1 MVACLRALAAARP
14 NDTGLVVVG
23 KRGEL
28 RFDYATLDR
37 RARAVA
43 TQLQQRHAP
52 GERALLLL
60 ENDEHYVVGF
70 FACLYAGM
78 IAVPA
83 FPPEPLREQALARLA
98 GIAADAQAACI
109 LATSAILQG
118 TGTAMYKLGVK
129 DVLAVDEVADGRA
142 AEWLPHAPQD
152 GDIAFL
158 QYTSGSTAAPKGVMV
173 SHGNLM
179 ANERAISDGMQI
191 TGADVMV
198 TWLPLYHDM
207 GLIGGMLQPFRVG
220 AMLVLMS
227 PSWFVERPVRWMDAM
242 SRYRG
247 TVSGAPDFAF
257 RLSTDRVKDAQ
268 LKELDLSCVRVLYSG
283 AEPVRHGT
291 LERFVERFAP
301 AGLDPAVL
309 YPCYGLAEATLFVSG
324 GRHMGMVAQGF
335 SAQALA
341 GGRAER
347 DEDGP
352 VQVACGY
359 AALEHGIAIM
369 EPERHTEMADGEV
382 GEIWAWGPSIAQ
394 GYWRNQG
401 ASDATFV
408 QHAGR
413 RWLRTGDLGFL
424 HGGQLYI
431 CGRRKDLIIL
441 RGHNVYPQDLELALE
456 GAVDVIRKGRVAVF
470 AVPAAEGDGIGVAL
484 EVSKAVQK
492 LASPQ
497 ALVDML
503 GEALGDLC
511 QEPLSVALL
520 LNPGSLPKTS
530 SGKLQRAACRT
541 GWQERSLDAY
551 AIYEFGAW
559 PLARGASAGN
569 RSGGVAASEAVAKD
583 PQGRHEPHVAHG
595 GPAAGKEAVLASLW
609 QAVLHQDAPAPQR
622 HAHFFAS
629 GGNSLAAAQLVA
641 RIREH
646 WQLDYTLQM
655 LFSAPRLADIAAALD
670 TLESSGARIVHQ
682 AIPVAERGVQPM
694 PASHAQQ
701 RQWLLWQMDPSSSAY
716 HITGALRLHGA
727 LDMAQLHRVLAAL
740 EQRHESLRTVFATQA
755 DGQRGQ
761 RILPPQAWREGS
773 TSPLAL
779 ADLRGVP
786 AAGREAA
793 AALQAQAWQAQP
805 FELEQGPL
813 WRAGLIRLDDDEHL
827 LVLVLHHIIADG
839 ASLQVLVAE
848 WAALYAAQGATQEA
862 AQGNAGLPPPAVQYA
877 DYAQWQ
883 RDWLGQGAAQ
893 QQLAYWRAELGG
905 EHPLLALQG
914 DAPRRAAEAW
924 PAAEHRFVLPPGL
937 ASRLRTAA
945 EGKTLF
951 TVLLTA
957 FQALLHRYSGMTDVR
972 VGVPVANRGR
982 SELQGVVGMFVNTQV
997 MRSLADSRSTLAALL
1012 EQTASRVGGAQANQ
1026 DLPFEQLLDA
1036 LRAEGGL
1043 GQQALFDV
1051 MFNHVQEPHRALT
1064 RAGGLSLSPY
1074 DVPAQTAQFEL
1085 VLETL
1090 EQPDGALHARLV
1102 YAEGLFS
1109 SARMERMAEHYV
1121 RMLEVLVAQPASALG
1136 AVPLLGEEE
1145 TAWQLARA
1153 MPQQPAGA
1161 ARLAR
1166 SALPAGAARPTTI
1179 HGLIE
1184 AQLLRA
1190 PDAPALIADG
1200 ASVSYAELNQRANRL
1215 ARRLIAHGA
1224 GPESC
1229 VAVAFERGPA
1239 LAVGLLAVLK
1249 AGAAVFQHPGQPLG
1263 RIAWLDPSYPPERL
1277 AWMLED
1283 SGAAILL
1290 TQSSLQT
1297 ALPPA
1302 RATVLADMPDA
1313 PDAGSVSAAPGANP
1327 GVPLCDA
1334 SLAYIIYTSGST
1346 GKPKGVA
1353 VPHRALAAHL
1363 QAMSAFHGLSP
1374 ADRVLL
1380 FSSICFDAAAD
1391 QLWAPLL
1398 SGAAVV
1404 IADPEKLDAEEL
1416 LHMVDT
1422 AGVTVMDLP
1431 PAYLRQLCA
1440 RLEGRTLPMR
1450 LCIAGGEGWSA
1461 AALDATRAA
1470 LPGVQLVNAYGPTE
1484 AVITATAWRAGSEGC
1499 GSAAYAPLGLPLGD
1513 RSAYVMDAELN
1524 LLPRGQAG
1532 ELCIGGSGLARGYR
1546 DRPGLTADRFVADP
1560 YSVQGGRLYRTG
1572 DLVRWNACGQL
1583 EYLGRIDHQVK
1594 VRGFR
1599 IELGEIEARLLA
1611 QDGVRAAVVVA
1622 HKNGGASLAA
1632 YVALHPGAAT
1642 DASQL
1647 KGALTA
1653 TLPPYMVPASV
1664 TLLDSLPMTAGG
1676 KIDRKALPDPAASG
1690 CAPFAEPL
1698 GETEQALA
1706 RLWAEVLALPRV
1718 GRNDNFFEAGGHS
1731 LKAMELAA
1739 LLQQRHGWQA
1749 PVRSFFEWPVLS
1761 DYAQQVLAP
1770 QLSSS
1775 AKLDAI
1781 DNLLAEFE
1789 V

>member
-28 RFDYATLDR
+28 RFGYATLDR

-43 TQLQQRHAP
+43 AQLQQRHAP

-70 FACLYAGM
+70 FACLYAGL

-118 TGTAMYKLGVK
+118 TGAAMYKLGVE

-142 AEWLPHAPQD
+142 AEWRQHAPQD

-179 ANERAISDGMQI
+179 ANERAISEGMHI
-191 TGADVMV
+191 TGADVIV

-324 GRHMGMVAQGF
+324 GRRMGMVAQGF

-369 EPERHTEMADGEV
+369 QPERHTEMADGEV

-401 ASDATFV
+401 ASDAAFV

-413 RWLRTGDLGFL
+413 RWLRTGDMGFL
-424 HGGQLYI
+424 HGEQLYI

-559 PLARGASAGN
+559 PLARGAGGDAGGGAIAGN

-583 PQGRHEPHVAHG
+583 PQGRHEPRVAHG

-609 QAVLHQDAPAPQR
+609 QAVLDQGAPAPQR

-641 RIREH
+641 RIREQ

-655 LFSAPRLADIAAALD
+655 LFGAPRLGDIAAALD
-670 TLESSGARIVHQ
+670 TLERSGARIVHQ
-682 AIPVAERGVQPM
+682 AIPVADRRAQPM
-694 PASHAQQ
+694 PASYAQQ
-701 RQWLLWQMDPSSSAY
+701 RQWLLWQMDPASSAY

-727 LDMAQLHRVLAAL
+727 LDMAQLGRVLATL
-740 EQRHESLRTVFATQA
+740 EQRHESLRTVFVAQA
-755 DGQRGQ
+755 DGQPGQ
-761 RILPPQAWREGS
+761 RILPPQAWQAEGPF
-773 TSPLAL
+773 PLVL

-786 AAGREAA
+786 ATGREAA

-805 FELEQGPL
+805 FDLEQGPL
-813 WRAGLIRLDDDEHL
+813 WRAGLIRLDDDQHV

-848 WAALYAAQGATQEA
+848 WAALYAAQGAAREA

-945 EGKTLF
+945 GGKTLF

-972 VGVPVANRGR
+972 IGVPVANRGR
-982 SELQGVVGMFVNTQV
+982 SDLQGVVGMFVNTQV

-1012 EQTASRVGGAQANQ
+1012 DQTASRVGGAQANQ

-1064 RAGGLSLSPY
+1064 RAGGLSVSPY

-1085 VLETL
+1085 VLETM

-1102 YAEGLFS
+1102 YAQELFS
-1109 SARMERMAEHYV
+1109 SARMERMAEHYL
-1121 RMLEVLVAQPASALG
+1121 RMLEALVAQPAAMLG
-1136 AVPLLGEEE
+1136 DVPLLDEEE

-1153 MPQQPAGA
+1153 MPQQP
-1161 ARLAR
+1161 
-1166 SALPAGAARPTTI
+1166 SGAARPATI

-1184 AQLLRA
+1184 AQVLRA

-1200 ASVSYAELNQRANRL
+1200 ASVSYAQLNQRANSL
-1215 ARRLIAHGA
+1215 ARRLIALGA
-1224 GPESC
+1224 GPETC

-1239 LAVGLLAVLK
+1239 LVVGLLAVLK
-1249 AGAAVFQHPGQPLG
+1249 AGAAYVP
-1263 RIAWLDPSYPPERL
+1263 LDPSHPPQRL

-1290 TQSSLQT
+1290 TQSSLQVS
-1297 ALPPA
+1297 LPPA
-1302 RATVLADMPDA
+1302 RATVLADMPGL
-1313 PDAGSVSAAPGANP
+1313 PDPVGASADSDANP
-1327 GVPLCDA
+1327 DIPLCDA
-1334 SLAYIIYTSGST
+1334 SLAYLIYTSGST
-1346 GKPKGVA
+1346 GHPKGVT
-1353 VPHRALAAHL
+1353 VPHGALAAHL
-1363 QAMSAFHGLSP
+1363 QAMSAFHGLAP

-1404 IADPEKLDAEEL
+1404 IADPDNLDAEEL

-1431 PAYLRQLCA
+1431 PAYLRQVCA
-1440 RLEGRTLPMR
+1440 RLEGRTLPVR

-1461 AALDATRAA
+1461 AALDAARAA

-1484 AVITATAWRAGSEGC
+1484 AVVTATAWRAGGDGS
-1499 GSAAYAPLGLPLGD
+1499 GSAAYAPLGLPLGE
-1513 RSAYVMDAELN
+1513 RSAYVVDAELN

-1560 YSVQGGRLYRTG
+1560 YSAQGGRLYRTG
-1572 DLVRWNACGQL
+1572 DLVRWNASGQL
-1583 EYLGRIDHQVK
+1583 EYLGRTDHQVK

-1611 QDGVRAAVVVA
+1611 QDAVRAAVVVA
-1622 HKNGGASLAA
+1622 HKKGGVALAA
-1632 YVALHPGAAT
+1632 YVALHPGAAI
-1642 DASQL
+1642 DAAQL
-1647 KGALTA
+1647 KAALSA

-1690 CAPFAEPL
+1690 CAAFAEPQ

-1706 RLWAEVLALPRV
+1706 RLWAEVLALPRA

-1770 QLSSS
+1770 QLSSG